1 MKIAVYCGAASGHNP
16 IYAEA
21 AKELA
26 TWLVKEQL
34 EVIYGGGSVGLMGIL
49 ADTVLEQGGQ
59 ITGVMPDFLIDRE
72 IAHTGLTELVSVP
85 NMAERKQIMIDRSNV
100 CIALPGGPGTLEE
113 IAEAISWARIGQSDN
128 VCVFYNVNHYYDALR
143 DFYQKMRDEGFL
155 SEKDYARIA
164 FVDCLEEIEPFVKS
178 LPPQEVR
185 TYD

>member
-1 MKIAVYCGAASGHNP
+1 MKVAVYCGAATGHNP

-26 TWLVKEQL
+26 SWLVHKNL
-34 EVIYGGGSVGLMGIL
+34 DVIYGGGSVGLMGVL
-49 ADTVLEQGGQ
+49 ADTILEQGGK
-59 ITGVMPDFLIDRE
+59 IIGVMPDFLIERE
-72 IAHTGLTELVSVP
+72 IAHDQLTELISAP

-155 SEKDYARIA
+155 SEKDFARIA
-164 FVDCLEEIEPFVKS
+164 FVDHLDAIEPFVNS
-178 LPPQEVR
+178 LPPQEIR
-185 TYD
+185 TYK